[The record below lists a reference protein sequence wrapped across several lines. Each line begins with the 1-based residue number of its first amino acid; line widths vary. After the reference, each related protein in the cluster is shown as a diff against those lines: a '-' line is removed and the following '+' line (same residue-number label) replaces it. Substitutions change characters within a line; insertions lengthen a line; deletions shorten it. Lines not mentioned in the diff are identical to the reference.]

1 MGRSPY
7 PIEVLVWSEALRN
20 CRDDGVR
27 AARTAC
33 VSPLISMALL
43 WAGGEHSVVVVTRLG
58 LVFHRMTIALAGFLF
73 LSYTGWTQ
81 PTSALENYRQLQF
94 PAKAENFAQ
103 GWQERVALEYEIIN
117 AADLKAL
124 RIALKDQDP
133 FVRAIAAR
141 ALGILGDK
149 DSADA
154 LAELVKADK
163 EYLVRIRAVESLG
176 YLKEKPE
183 VIQRATKDR
192 DIGVTWVAKLA
203 ADQLESDTDY
213 ARQLREAYS
222 TGIKREDM
230 GTAKV
235 GQPAPDFTAQTS
247 DGKPFRLSTIL
258 GKKPIALYFT
268 AYDG

>member
-1 MGRSPY
+1 MMHG
-7 PIEVLVWSEALRN
+7 
-20 CRDDGVR
+20 
-27 AARTAC
+27 
-33 VSPLISMALL
+33 
-43 WAGGEHSVVVVTRLG
+43 
-58 LVFHRMTIALAGFLF
+58 MTIALAGFLF

-81 PTSALENYRQLQF
+81 PTSALENYRRLQF
-94 PAKAENFAQ
+94 PPKDENFAK

-117 AADLKAL
+117 AADLRAL

-133 FVRAIAAR
+133 FVRALAAR
-141 ALGILGDK
+141 ALGILGDE

-176 YLKEKPE
+176 YLKMKPD
-183 VIQRATKDR
+183 VIQLAIKDR

-203 ADQLESDTDY
+203 ADQLKSDTDY
-213 ARQLREAYS
+213 AKQLREAYG
-222 TGIKREDM
+222 TGIKREAM
-230 GTAKV
+230 GTANL
-235 GQPAPDFTAQTS
+235 GQPAPDFTALTS

-258 GKKPIALYFT
+258 GKKPIALYFA